1 MTFRFSCFAAL
12 VLCAPLWAQAPQFS
26 GTTADVVAWNFAGFN
41 AIPEAR
47 QAELARALADLDAEV
62 VAAVEVNPDNV
73 VHDVAAALT
82 ELGTCYDALILDQT
96 ANQNIG
102 VLFKCEVQ
110 VTNPRLVPGSDDGN
124 RGLRSAFAVDVRMG
138 EFDFLMVV
146 LHLKA
151 GRNSSERDT
160 RNRQVP
166 HIATFIATET
176 AGGERDVLVVG
187 DYNMIPGDDA
197 TNFDGLNPSQFLRF
211 VSSEDLDGQFSHLSS
226 GSGCDDG
233 NLLDGFAVSRVH
245 TTEYIEGSLRI
256 YPVHRAVG
264 MSLCDFRSVVS
275 DHLPLI
281 ARFRVSTDDDGD
293 GESVRIVALLPNPV
307 NSDHNAE
314 QVTLRNLG
322 DVDVSLTGWQVAD
335 DDGNSFLLSGTI
347 AAGATLVVTLDRR
360 AMLNNDGDDVRLIS
374 PHGLEHSVN
383 YDGLVTSGQT
393 LLFPTP

>member
-1 MTFRFSCFAAL
+1 MTFRFSCFAGL

-82 ELGTCYDALILDQT
+82 ELGTCYDAIILDQT

-102 VLFKCEVQ
+102 VVFKCEVE

-160 RNRQVP
+160 RNRQVQ

-176 AGGERDVLVVG
+176 AVVRG
-187 DYNMIPGDDA
+187 
-197 TNFDGLNPSQFLRF
+197 TCSWS
-211 VSSEDLDGQFSHLSS
+211 V
-226 GSGCDDG
+226 
-233 NLLDGFAVSRVH
+233 
-245 TTEYIEGSLRI
+245 TT
-256 YPVHRAVG
+256 
-264 MSLCDFRSVVS
+264 
-275 DHLPLI
+275 
-281 ARFRVSTDDDGD
+281 T
-293 GESVRIVALLPNPV
+293 
-307 NSDHNAE
+307 
-314 QVTLRNLG
+314 
-322 DVDVSLTGWQVAD
+322 
-335 DDGNSFLLSGTI
+335 
-347 AAGATLVVTLDRR
+347 
-360 AMLNNDGDDVRLIS
+360 
-374 PHGLEHSVN
+374 
-383 YDGLVTSGQT
+383 
-393 LLFPTP
+393 